1 MVSIKKAE
9 LNEEIA
15 EIRPKSDMLKDLMK
29 KLPELRKKLQSKS
42 CLESTYTEAA
52 KSLKAL
58 RTLCSEKSIEKGI
71 ELILIKLLHK
81 SDVRFIVSEL
91 WPQDI

>member
-52 KSLKAL
+52 KSLKTL
-58 RTLCSEKSIEKGI
+58 KTLCSEKSIEKGI
-71 ELILIKLLHK
+71 ELFLVKLLHK
-81 SDVRFIVSEL
+81 SDVRFIVLDL
-91 WPQDI
+91 WPKDI